1 MGNGASSKFRKLSWL
16 TARVTTCVWV
26 ERLSQRL
33 ILKYDEVRYLIS
45 NCLFTGYRIIKA
57 IRNIS
62 SIILSLFAC
71 CVKQIIKISLKINN
85 AVECFLTFY
94 VQGLFVFFQNWRLL
108 ELFNPFFEIWV
119 TVDGLNIH
127 APVTLFPKEIFTQF
141 YFGFSSS
148 FTSKLRWT
156 AIIARQ
162 S

>member
-33 ILKYDEVRYLIS
+33 ILKYDEVYLIL
-45 NCLFTGYRIIKA
+45 NCLFTVYRIIKA
-57 IRNIS
+57 IRNIRL

-85 AVECFLTFY
+85 AMECFLTFY
-94 VQGLFVFFQNWRLL
+94 VQGLFVFLSKLAPFRTFQ
-108 ELFNPFFEIWV
+108 PFFEIWV

-127 APVTLFPKEIFTQF
+127 APVTLFSERDIHEVLLLIQ
-141 YFGFSSS
+141 
-148 FTSKLRWT
+148 L
-156 AIIARQ
+156 
-162 S
+162 